1 MGKVDNTIGETLRFA
16 LLLARKGSLRITP
29 PDYSRR
35 HAHTLEEIPRSVFDP
50 GAVLPNRRPDSIRTK
65 LLSVPFIRL
74 VAGNLTFL
82 RNPEKSYAQ
91 FFVSDEQKLAYIR
104 ILKCGSTSVLR
115 SFLPLVH
122 KPFENYPLKASSIDS
137 IAHYLVRHTLSDTSD
152 YVIFS
157 VTRNPLERLV
167 SAYLDVF
174 NPPHSYPE
182 IPFNIF
188 RSCRT
193 FKDVVKLLD
202 RIPDRYRGPHFV
214 SQTRILGLLKGRDVL
229 RFDLDASGQDTRL
242 EHFLN
247 AHGMAMH
254 RENPYG
260 TPYDFRTFYDT
271 ETLELAYRIYERDFE
286 MLGYKRAY
294 LDLKESLQSGWSGR
308 LYEPTST
315 EGPTSS

>member
-1 MGKVDNTIGETLRFA
+1 SDAHTSRTRIRSSGPRSERSACVLPLPYPRWRRQPERRHDPNLYRTSALGKVDNTIGETLRFA

-122 KPFENYPLKASSIDS
+122 KPFENYPLKASSI
-137 IAHYLVRHTLSDTSD
+137 
-152 YVIFS
+152 
-157 VTRNPLERLV
+157 
-167 SAYLDVF
+167 
-174 NPPHSYPE
+174 
-182 IPFNIF
+182 
-188 RSCRT
+188 
-193 FKDVVKLLD
+193 
-202 RIPDRYRGPHFV
+202 
-214 SQTRILGLLKGRDVL
+214 
-229 RFDLDASGQDTRL
+229 
-242 EHFLN
+242 
-247 AHGMAMH
+247 
-254 RENPYG
+254 
-260 TPYDFRTFYDT
+260 
-271 ETLELAYRIYERDFE
+271 
-286 MLGYKRAY
+286 
-294 LDLKESLQSGWSGR
+294 
-308 LYEPTST
+308 
-315 EGPTSS
+315 